1 MLNLFKIFF
10 SKFLL
15 LFKLRIVNSSV
26 DIYSDDPFFIVSKFL
41 DREKVNLII
50 DGGASIGETSQR
62 FSNLFPNAS
71 IHAFEPFPDFYSLLK
86 KKAKL
91 NDKIIPYPLGL
102 GKNDGDVIFHVNKST
117 GTNSI
122 LASNTKSKEIY
133 GELLQVDHQIKIP
146 LTRLD
151 DIFDINDNK
160 SIDIL
165 KLDLQGTELDALIG
179 ASQLLDHGKI
189 NAILCE
195 VMFVPSYDH
204 QPSWVE
210 LVTFIEKNNLS
221 LFNIYQRH
229 FYKGQLIQADLLFMR
244 NELLSA
250 TEQKRS
256 ELFHNYSEIIK
267 SQNYDS

>member
-1 MLNLFKIFF
+1 MLSLCKFITKRIVSSFKYEFRNKEVFKI
-10 SKFLL
+10 
-15 LFKLRIVNSSV
+15 
-26 DIYSDDPFFIVSKFL
+26 SDDPFFILSKFL
-41 DREKVNLII
+41 DREQVNIII
-50 DGGASIGETSQR
+50 DGGASIGETTQR
-62 FSNLFPNAS
+62 FSKLFPNAL

-102 GKNDGDVIFHVNKST
+102 GKNDSDVIFHVNKSN

-122 LASNTKSKEIY
+122 LASNARSKEIY
-133 GELLQVDHQIKIP
+133 GELMQVDHKIKIP
-146 LTRLD
+146 ITRLD

-179 ASQLLDHGKI
+179 ASQLLIRGKI

-204 QPSWVE
+204 QPPWVE

-250 TEQKRS
+250 TEHKRS

>member
-1 MLNLFKIFF
+1 MLSLCKFITKKIISSCKYEFRKKVIFKI
-10 SKFLL
+10 
-15 LFKLRIVNSSV
+15 
-26 DIYSDDPFFIVSKFL
+26 SDDPFFILSKFL

-102 GKNDGDVIFHVNKST
+102 GKNDGDVIFHVNKSS

-133 GELLQVDHQIKIP
+133 GELLQVDHQIKIL

-250 TEQKRS
+250 TELKRS

-267 SQNYDS
+267 N